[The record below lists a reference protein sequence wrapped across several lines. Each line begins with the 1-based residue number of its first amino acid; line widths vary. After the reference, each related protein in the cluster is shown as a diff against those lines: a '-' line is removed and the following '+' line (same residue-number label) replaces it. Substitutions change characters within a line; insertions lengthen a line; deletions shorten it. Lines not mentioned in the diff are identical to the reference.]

1 MSTMGEQRSLPDLL
15 RDLSADVTMLFRK
28 EVQLAKTEAGEK
40 ARQMLSGAG
49 LVLAGGVL
57 ALGALGV
64 LLAAAVSIL
73 GALFVNM
80 GMAELTAFW
89 LAALIVGGVVGI
101 LAWVLIAR
109 GLRQMQAQE
118 LALERTARSLARD
131 ADVIKERVNV

>member
-40 ARQMLSGAG
+40 ARQMLSGAE

-80 GMAELTAFW
+80 GMAQLTAGW
-89 LAALIVGGVVGI
+89 LAALIVGGVVGT

>member
-40 ARQMLSGAG
+40 ARQMLSGAE

-80 GMAELTAFW
+80 GMAELTAGW